1 MDLSANQ
8 RGEIVVVDELF
19 AIADFFEADE
29 DGLEFGGAE
38 GVAQMF
44 EASGDGSTTAV
55 FGQWEFGLPP
65 ADGFWID
72 DFVGF
77 PFFEDAILVDAR
89 AMSEGVQSDDGLVAW
104 NGEPT
109 GGGDKA

>member
-38 GVAQMF
+38 RVAQMF
-44 EASGDGSTTAV
+44 EAGRYGSTPAV
-55 FGQWEFGLPP
+55 FGEGELGFSP
-65 ADGFWID
+65 ADDFWID
-72 DFVGF
+72 NFVCF
-77 PFFEDAILVDAR
+77 PFFKDAIL
-89 AMSEGVQSDDGLVAW
+89 MNS
-104 NGEPT
+104 
-109 GGGDKA
+109 